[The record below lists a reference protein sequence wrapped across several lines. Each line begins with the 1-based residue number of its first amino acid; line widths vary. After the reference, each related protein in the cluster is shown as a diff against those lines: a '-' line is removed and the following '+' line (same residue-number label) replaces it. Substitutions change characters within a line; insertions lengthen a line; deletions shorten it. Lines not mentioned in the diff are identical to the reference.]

1 MNLHRTGGSDELF
14 HYPDPN
20 GECSEVFENGETF
33 WDSFYIVV
41 QE

>member
-14 HYPDPN
+14 HYP
-20 GECSEVFENGETF
+20 GLSECSEVFENGETF

>member
-1 MNLHRTGGSDELF
+1 MNLHRAGGSDELF
-14 HYPDPN
+14 HYP
-20 GECSEVFENGETF
+20 GQECSEVFENGETF